1 MKYRILGIAATAVML
16 IAAMTFSGFSSDH
29 QTQRVHQHLTA
40 RQPDAGCSCAG
51 DELCTHLPLL
61 IVDTAGVE
69 IPGEPLSSDGTPL
82 DQTDMEYEYTGVTL
96 AADGSKTIVCSMAV
110 IDNQNGN
117 NHPSDDPAITS
128 TARIRIRGNTSR
140 LHDKKGYLI
149 VTTEEDGL
157 TNRDVELMGMDSH
170 HEWALHGPYLD
181 KSLIRNYMWYNIGGE
196 IMDYAPNARFCE
208 VILNGEYQGL
218 YVAVETITNGD
229 GSRLSMSLPESDSQS
244 SISYVIRLDRGSSTE
259 IKNIETFSMYSLRT
273 LNLIDIVYPGLSN
286 LTEDRAAFIRQDF
299 SDFEKSLYSYDYDT
313 EPYAWWNQADLD
325 SFAEYFLINEFT
337 CNYDVGGRSTYMY
350 KDVRGKYKMVI
361 WDMNSSCDNFHN
373 SYMEPQGFHLKGI
386 TWFTMLMRDE
396 TFVNRVIEIYRELRD
411 TYLSDEYLTSYIDS
425 VVEYLGPATERN
437 FEVWGYTFEE
447 YRPLDPDSRNPR
459 TYEDAV
465 EQLREFCLERGAWM
479 DENVDTL
486 LQFCHESR
494 NKKYNH

>member
-1 MKYRILGIAATAVML
+1 
-16 IAAMTFSGFSSDH
+16 
-29 QTQRVHQHLTA
+29 
-40 RQPDAGCSCAG
+40 
-51 DELCTHLPLL
+51 
-61 IVDTAGVE
+61 
-69 IPGEPLSSDGTPL
+69 
-82 DQTDMEYEYTGVTL
+82 MEYEYTGVTL

-110 IDNQNGN
+110 IDNEDGN

-157 TNRDVELMGMDSH
+157 TNRDMELMGMDSH

-286 LTEDRAAFIRQDF
+286 LTEDRVAFIRQDF

-350 KDVRGKYKMVI
+350 KDIRGKYKMVI
-361 WDMNSSCDNFHN
+361 WDMNSCCNNFHN

-396 TFVNRVIEIYRELRD
+396 TFVNRVIELYRELRD

-425 VVEYLGPATERN
+425 VVAYLGPATERN

-447 YRPLDPDSRNPR
+447 YRPLDPDSRNPQ

>member
-1 MKYRILGIAATAVML
+1 M
-16 IAAMTFSGFSSDH
+16 
-29 QTQRVHQHLTA
+29 
-40 RQPDAGCSCAG
+40 
-51 DELCTHLPLL
+51 
-61 IVDTAGVE
+61 E

-157 TNRDVELMGMDSH
+157 TNRDMELMGMDSH

-286 LTEDRAAFIRQDF
+286 LTEDRVAFIRQDF

-350 KDVRGKYKMVI
+350 KDIRGKYKMVI
-361 WDMNSSCDNFHN
+361 WDMNSCCNNFHN

-396 TFVNRVIEIYRELRD
+396 TFVNRVIELYRELRD

-425 VVEYLGPATERN
+425 VVAYLGPAIERN

>member
-1 MKYRILGIAATAVML
+1 
-16 IAAMTFSGFSSDH
+16 
-29 QTQRVHQHLTA
+29 
-40 RQPDAGCSCAG
+40 
-51 DELCTHLPLL
+51 
-61 IVDTAGVE
+61 
-69 IPGEPLSSDGTPL
+69 
-82 DQTDMEYEYTGVTL
+82 
-96 AADGSKTIVCSMAV
+96 
-110 IDNQNGN
+110 
-117 NHPSDDPAITS
+117 
-128 TARIRIRGNTSR
+128 
-140 LHDKKGYLI
+140 
-149 VTTEEDGL
+149 
-157 TNRDVELMGMDSH
+157 
-170 HEWALHGPYLD
+170 
-181 KSLIRNYMWYNIGGE
+181 
-196 IMDYAPNARFCE
+196 
-208 VILNGEYQGL
+208 
-218 YVAVETITNGD
+218 
-229 GSRLSMSLPESDSQS
+229 
-244 SISYVIRLDRGSSTE
+244 
-259 IKNIETFSMYSLRT
+259 MYSLRT

-286 LTEDRAAFIRQDF
+286 LTEDRVAFIRQDF

-350 KDVRGKYKMVI
+350 KDIRGKYKMVI
-361 WDMNSSCDNFHN
+361 WDMNSCCNNFHN

-396 TFVNRVIEIYRELRD
+396 TFVNRVIELYRELRD

-425 VVEYLGPATERN
+425 VVAYLGPAIERN